1 VKSLAQPVALIVTHF
16 QRSGGHGNTP
26 LTLEN
31 ETMKFNNMK
40 LGTRLISTFM
50 LVCAIGAIVSGIG
63 IRDMAQIND
72 NGDDIYRLNLIGL
85 DLTEQA
91 NVDLLYVSRSLR
103 DAILASSTEQRAAFL
118 ADSEK
123 NLALTRENLDKAR
136 QTLATEKAKAAF
148 AELDQSWQDYAQ
160 AVKEMQARA
169 RAASLQDRGEL
180 TDYLFGDFRSR
191 TNKVDDLMDV
201 LVDLKQKGA
210 KERADS
216 NQALYQ
222 ESRTLM
228 IALVVFSVL
237 SGIGIGVWLTRSV
250 TRQLGAEPAI
260 AAELAKSVATGDLG
274 VKIDLR
280 PGDTSSLMASLK
292 AMRDGLL
299 GVVSDVRENAEGVA
313 TASAQIAQGNLDL
326 SSRTEEQAASLEE
339 TASSMEELTATVRHN
354 TDNARQ
360 AATLAGTA
368 SDIAQRGGE
377 VVGRVVE
384 TMHEIA
390 SSSARMSEII
400 TVIEGIAF
408 QTNILALNAAVEAA
422 RAGEQGRGFAVV
434 AGEVRTLAQRSAT
447 AAREIKDLIG
457 NSLDRVDAGSKLV
470 EEAGSTINE
479 IVESVRRVTDIV
491 GEISSAS
498 EEQSTGI
505 EQVNQ
510 AVSQMDQVTQQ
521 NAALVEEAS
530 AAAQSMAEQ
539 AQSLRETVAFFKV
552 GAAGPSASRAVAR
565 RSEPGRS
572 ALTVR
577 AAPRASL
584 TRPETRSVVRAD
596 RNTTV
601 ATDTSDAVD
610 WQTF

>member
-1 VKSLAQPVALIVTHF
+1 
-16 QRSGGHGNTP
+16 
-26 LTLEN
+26 
-31 ETMKFNNMK
+31 MKFSNMK
-40 LGTRLISTFM
+40 LGTRLISAFI

-63 IRDMAQIND
+63 IRDMDQIND
-72 NGDDIYRLNLIGL
+72 NGDDIYRVNLIGL
-85 DLTEQA
+85 DLTQEA
-91 NVDLLYVSRSLR
+91 NIDLLYVSRSLR
-103 DAILASSTEQRAAFL
+103 DAILATSAEQRAAFL

-123 NLALTRENLDKAR
+123 NLALTREALDKAR
-136 QTLATEKAKAAF
+136 QTLVTDEARAAF

-160 AVKEMQARA
+160 AVREMQARA
-169 RAASLQDRGEL
+169 RAASLQDRSDL
-180 TDYLFGDFRSR
+180 TDYLFGDLRSR
-191 TNKVDDLMDV
+191 TNKVDDQMDA
-201 LVDLKQKGA
+201 LVNLKQKGA
-210 KERADS
+210 KARADS
-216 NQALYQ
+216 NRMLYQ
-222 ESRTLM
+222 ESRALM
-228 IALVVFSVL
+228 IALVVLSVL

-250 TRQLGAEPAI
+250 TRQLGTEPAI
-260 AAELAKSVATGDLG
+260 AAELARSVATGDLR
-274 VKIDLR
+274 VKINLR

-299 GVVSDVRENAEGVA
+299 GIVSEVRENAEGVA
-313 TASAQIAQGNLDL
+313 SASAQIAQGNLDL

-368 SDIAQRGGE
+368 SEIAQRGGE
-377 VVGRVVE
+377 VVGRVVA

-447 AAREIKDLIG
+447 AAKEIKDLISG
-457 NSLDRVDAGSKLV
+457 SLDRVDVGSKLV

-498 EEQSTGI
+498 QEQSTGI

-530 AAAQSMAEQ
+530 AAAQSMAGQ

-552 GAAGPSASRAVAR
+552 GETGPSASRAVAP
-565 RSEPGRS
+565 RSEPRRPAPKIRT
-572 ALTVR
+572 ALG
-577 AAPRASL
+577 APLA
-584 TRPETRSVVRAD
+584 RPETRSVVRAD
-596 RNTTV
+596 RSTTA
-601 ATDTSDAVD
+601 ATDTSDTVD
-610 WQTF
+610 WQVF

>member
-1 VKSLAQPVALIVTHF
+1 
-16 QRSGGHGNTP
+16 
-26 LTLEN
+26 
-31 ETMKFNNMK
+31 MKFSNMK
-40 LGTRLISTFM
+40 LGTRLISAFI

-63 IRDMAQIND
+63 IRDMDQIND
-72 NGDDIYRLNLIGL
+72 NGDDIYRVNLIGL
-85 DLTEQA
+85 DLTQEA
-91 NVDLLYVSRSLR
+91 NIDLLYVSRSLR
-103 DAILASSTEQRAAFL
+103 DAILATSAEQRAAFL

-123 NLALTRENLDKAR
+123 NLALTRENLDKAK
-136 QTLATEKAKAAF
+136 QTLVSEKGKAAF

-160 AVKEMQARA
+160 AVREMQARA
-169 RAASLQDRGEL
+169 RAASLQDRSDL

-201 LVDLKQKGA
+201 VVNLKQKGA
-210 KERADS
+210 KDRADS
-216 NQALYQ
+216 NRMLYQ

-228 IALVVFSVL
+228 IALVVLSVL
-237 SGIGIGVWLTRSV
+237 SGVGIGVWLTRSV
-250 TRQLGAEPAI
+250 TRQLGAEPAT
-260 AAELAKSVATGDLG
+260 AAELARSVATGDLG
-274 VKIDLR
+274 VRIDLR

-292 AMRDGLL
+292 AMRDSLL
-299 GVVSDVRENAEGVA
+299 GVVSEVRENAEGVA

-339 TASSMEELTATVRHN
+339 TASSMEQLTATVRHN

-368 SDIAQRGGE
+368 SGIAQRGGE

-390 SSSARMSEII
+390 GSSAKMSEII

-447 AAREIKDLIG
+447 AAKEIKDLIG
-457 NSLDRVDAGSKLV
+457 SSLNRVDAGSKLV

-479 IVESVRRVTDIV
+479 IVVSVKRVTDIV

-498 EEQSTGI
+498 QEQSTGI

-530 AAAQSMAEQ
+530 AAAQSMAGQ

-552 GAAGPSASRAVAR
+552 GETGPSASRAVAQ
-565 RSEPGRS
+565 RSEPRRS

-577 AAPRASL
+577 TTPRAPL
-584 TRPETRSVVRAD
+584 TGPVTSSVVRAD
-596 RNTTV
+596 RSTTV
-601 ATDTSDAVD
+601 ATDSSDAVD
-610 WQTF
+610 WQAF